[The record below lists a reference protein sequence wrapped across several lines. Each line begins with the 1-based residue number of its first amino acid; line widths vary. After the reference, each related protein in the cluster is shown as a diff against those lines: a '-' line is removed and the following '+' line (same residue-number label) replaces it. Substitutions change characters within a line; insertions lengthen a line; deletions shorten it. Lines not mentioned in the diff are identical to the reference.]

1 MRERCETLL
10 LQAQTALERGDLEEA
25 YRLAMEAQGLAAEHG
40 DQDLADRAFCNA
52 VAFAIEL
59 DRAAEHLPGLKRIL
73 LGSSDA
79 RNRFLA
85 SYYTAVAYDLEDD
98 LARASSYAHRA
109 VDLATEIDEPELH
122 ARSANL
128 AGNLAL
134 RESNF
139 ADAEDCFSRAMSAHR
154 GLDGYHR
161 LMEAQEIDNMGYVLM
176 CTDRLEEGIALC
188 EDARTLLESMEDRH
202 YLHQILQDL
211 CYGYLLVDNLD
222 RALQHGEN
230 ALDLAVEVPDPMV
243 VKNCLFLLSEIAVR
257 RGDSFRARRYLRE
270 LTTHYPEVGV
280 SEEIIDVFLATDLT
294 TVVNLR
300 G

>member
-1 MRERCETLL
+1 MKKRCEDLL
-10 LQAQTALERGDLEEA
+10 LQAQGALEIGDLEGA
-25 YRLAMEAQGLAAEHG
+25 HRLATAAEALAAEHG

-59 DRAAEHLPGLKRIL
+59 DQATEQLPRLKRIL
-73 LGSSDA
+73 LGSRVP

-85 SYYTAVAYDLEDD
+85 AYYTAVAYDLSDEVDK
-98 LARASSYAHRA
+98 ASSYAHRA
-109 VDLATEIDEPELH
+109 TDLASEIDEPELQ

-134 RESNF
+134 RVSDFE
-139 ADAEDCFSRAMSAHR
+139 DAEACYTQAMAAHR
-154 GLDGYHR
+154 GIAGYHR

-176 CTDRLEEGIALC
+176 CTERVDEGVALC
-188 EDARTLLESMEDRH
+188 EKARSILEAMEDRH
-202 YLHQILQDL
+202 YLHQVQQDL
-211 CYGYLLVDNLD
+211 CYGYLLIEDLD
-222 RALQHGEN
+222 RAQLNGEG
-230 ALDLAVEVPDPMV
+230 ALDLAVEVPDPIV
-243 VKNCLFLLSEIAVR
+243 VKNCLFLLSEVAVR
-257 RGDSFRARRYLRE
+257 RGDTFHARRYLRE